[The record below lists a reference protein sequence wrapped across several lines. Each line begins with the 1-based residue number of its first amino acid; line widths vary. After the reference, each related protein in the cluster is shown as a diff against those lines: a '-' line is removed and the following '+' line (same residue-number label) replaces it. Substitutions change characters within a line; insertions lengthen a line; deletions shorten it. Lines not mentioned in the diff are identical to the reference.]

1 MPARLSSALAI
12 ALTLAT
18 GLGCAALLARRP
30 EPIRAPAPEGPAPW
44 TALAPLRDPDEFR
57 FVVVTDRTGN
67 QREGVFE
74 GAMARINLLRP
85 EFVVSVGDLIEGYTE
100 DPQQLD
106 RQWAELEAAV
116 ARLQMPFFYAPG
128 NHDMSN
134 AAMAE
139 AWRARFGPS
148 FYHFVYRD
156 ALFLVLNSELF
167 GMVHDP
173 STPLPG
179 PWTQAEQMAMV
190 ESVLREHAGARWT
203 FVFLHQPLWDAAT
216 VHPDWLRVEELL
228 GSRPYTVF
236 AGHEHRYVRFVR
248 HDRSFV
254 TLATT
259 GGGSRLRGTAF
270 GEFDEVAQV
279 TLTAAGPVVANLR
292 LDGILPEDVLTPE
305 RRRSVD
311 RASRAIHA
319 QPLLGTGAAFRS
331 GTARYEIRNRGDEEL
346 LVRGRAEPGPDLVV
360 RERPIEVRVP
370 PRSKQTLALAVGAR
384 AALPYATLAPGRVRW
399 TLATRDAEGPVEI
412 TASSPILPER
422 RFPLPRTHAKLE
434 VDGDLREWGE
444 LAFAVDEPAEVE
456 GPGRHDGPADARFR
470 FDVRWDAE
478 ALHVAVLVRDDSV
491 VADPERSVREQ
502 DHVALTLDARPDP
515 ARSRNVDFYT
525 AIGSGELRE
534 LVTVLAALEEPRPDR
549 VMTLLSGPP
558 APGVRSAARRT
569 PEGYAVEISV
579 PNALL
584 DARRGA
590 RWDALRM
597 NVVVND
603 VDAGEPDYA
612 TLLWRPSRFGDG
624 AVAGAGTFE
633 RR

>member
-1 MPARLSSALAI
+1 MHSRAASAVALA
-12 ALTLAT
+12 LAT
-18 GLGCAALLARRP
+18 SLGCAALLAGRP

-67 QREGVFE
+67 HREGVFE
-74 GAMARINLLRP
+74 GALARINLLRP

-100 DPQQLD
+100 DPQRLD
-106 RQWAELEAAV
+106 QEWTEFEAAV

-173 STPLPG
+173 KSSLPG

-190 ESVLREHAGARWT
+190 EAVLREHAGARWT
-203 FVFLHQPLWDAAT
+203 FVFVHQPLWDAAT

-236 AGHEHRYVRFVR
+236 AGHHHRYVQHVR

-279 TLTAAGPVVANLR
+279 TLGAEGPVVANLR
-292 LDGILPEDVLTPE
+292 LDGILPEDVVTAA

-311 RASRAIHA
+311 RLSRAIRA
-319 QPLLGTGAAFRS
+319 QPLLGSGALFRS
-331 GTARYEIRNRGDEEL
+331 GTARYEIRNRGGEEL
-346 LVRGRAEPGPDLVV
+346 LVRGRPEPGLDLVV
-360 RERPIEVRVP
+360 RERALEVRVP
-370 PRSKQTLALAVGAR
+370 PRSSRTLALEVGAR
-384 AALPYATLAPGRVRW
+384 PALPYATLAPGRVRW
-399 TLATRDAEGPVEI
+399 TLATRDADGPVEI
-412 TASSPILPER
+412 ATSSAILPER
-422 RFPLPRTHAKLE
+422 RFPLARTRARLE
-434 VDGDLREWGE
+434 VDGDLREWGA

-456 GPGRHDGPADARFR
+456 GPGRHDGPADASFR
-470 FDVRWDAE
+470 FDARRDAE

-491 VADPERSVREQ
+491 VAGPERSVREQ
-502 DHVALTLDARPDP
+502 DHVALALDARPDP
-515 ARSRNVDFYT
+515 ARSANLDFYV
-525 AIGSGELRE
+525 AIRAGELRE
-534 LVTVLAALEEPRPDR
+534 LVSVLAALEEPRPDR
-549 VMTLLSGPP
+549 VMALLNGPP

-569 PEGYAVEISV
+569 PEGYAVEIAI

-590 RWDALRM
+590 RWDAVRM
-597 NVVVND
+597 NVIVND

-612 TLLWRPSRFGDG
+612 ALLWRPSRFGER
-624 AVAGAGTFE
+624 AVVGSGTFE